1 MVLTLTSS
9 MVIVVAVLLA
19 VHLSHSATTKR
30 LVRLSKRLAV
40 LEGASPSLTA
50 ALLRLE
56 APAPAVTAARIE
68 VFRARVEAQAVL
80 LRAVVLQAGASDRVV
95 QMQVSDFEKWL
106 GQQEQIMLSRGE
118 DACDHDF
125 VRMRRDPDFAAMLR
139 DVHDEREMH

>member
-1 MVLTLTSS
+1 MEPIAELMATDGFDGAVAWAEAHPD
-9 MVIVVAVLLA
+9 VVKDGYGFSKEASTVYAMRRFLETAGLE
-19 VHLSHSATTKR
+19 
-30 LVRLSKRLAV
+30 VR
-40 LEGASPSLTA
+40 
-50 ALLRLE
+50 
-56 APAPAVTAARIE
+56 
-68 VFRARVEAQAVL
+68 RVEAQAVL